1 MLLAHREKKLLCHL
15 IITASFMIKS
25 SISNFN
31 LSFVLTLNAEA
42 ALMMPATKSLIRSYL
57 LSLILCLY
65 HNSKHPLGK
74 MDSHS
79 K

>member
-25 SISNFN
+25 NISNFN

-42 ALMMPATKSLIRSYL
+42 ALMMPVTKSLI
-57 LSLILCLY
+57 I
-65 HNSKHPLGK
+65 
-74 MDSHS
+74 
-79 K
+79 